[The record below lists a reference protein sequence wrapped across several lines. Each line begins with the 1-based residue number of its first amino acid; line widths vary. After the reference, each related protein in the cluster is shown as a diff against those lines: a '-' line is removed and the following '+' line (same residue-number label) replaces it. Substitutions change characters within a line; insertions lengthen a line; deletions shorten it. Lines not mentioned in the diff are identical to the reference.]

1 MHTFD
6 AMYDALEYFVIAF
19 FSLLL
24 RSEEWMDSN
33 GIKRVII
40 VNITYTLHRHIFG
53 VNSIKNENVVTKLLK
68 IFLFV
73 FSPVQTSHKREK
85 KSEKGFFIKKLME
98 RNVHLPELSLSLSKR
113 SS

>member
-24 RSEEWMDSN
+24 RSEEWMDRN

-53 VNSIKNENVVTKLLK
+53 VNSIKNENVVTKLVKL
-68 IFLFV
+68 FLFV
-73 FSPVQTSHKREK
+73 FFPSKHLTKEK
-85 KSEKGFFIKKLME
+85 
-98 RNVHLPELSLSLSKR
+98 
-113 SS
+113 